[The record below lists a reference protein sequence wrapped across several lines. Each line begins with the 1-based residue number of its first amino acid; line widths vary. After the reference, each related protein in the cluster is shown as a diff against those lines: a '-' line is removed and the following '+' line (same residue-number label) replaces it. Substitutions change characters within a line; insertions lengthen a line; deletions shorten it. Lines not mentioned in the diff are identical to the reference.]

1 VRPRCGRWRGA
12 DNGDGVLRASDD
24 DVVDPDAAVQVLE
37 DVGGELPTALRR
49 EGGVEGA
56 LAQMKASEQLN
67 EARPEVIEF
76 LESFL
81 YTTGLEEGP
90 GEDAVS

>member
-1 VRPRCGRWRGA
+1 M
-12 DNGDGVLRASDD
+12 RAMARALITSLAFFELSDD

-37 DVGGELPTALRR
+37 DVGGELANCTPEEKAALKA
-49 EGGVEGA
+49 A

-76 LESFL
+76 FDSFL
-81 YTTGLEEGP
+81 YTTGLEDDP
-90 GEDAVS
+90 GED